1 MSAHIWTAAA
11 YVVVT
16 KFLDCWTTQRFVR
29 SAAAEGNPLASGL
42 MRRFGF
48 ARVVWAVFAFT
59 AAWACGL
66 AVAASMSGSLLMAW
80 GYALLGAFVGT
91 VQLAV
96 ALTNATGRYNAV
108 TRIVRAA
115 HTRAALRR

>member
-1 MSAHIWTAAA
+1 
-11 YVVVT
+11 
-16 KFLDCWTTQRFVR
+16 
-29 SAAAEGNPLASGL
+29 
-42 MRRFGF
+42 
-48 ARVVWAVFAFT
+48 
-59 AAWACGL
+59 
-66 AVAASMSGSLLMAW
+66 MAW

-108 TRIVRAA
+108 TRIVRAV

>member
-1 MSAHIWTAAA
+1 MSALIWTAAG
-11 YVVVT
+11 YVVLT

-29 SAAAEGNPLASGL
+29 TPAAESNPFASGL

-48 ARVVWAVFAFT
+48 ARVVWAVFAFA

-66 AVAASMSGSLLMAW
+66 AVAASLSGSPLVAC

-108 TRIVRAA
+108 TRIVRAV